1 MNRFFKKK
9 NQNVEFVYDSEE
21 SNNGNKKNNPI
32 GKSAIGLL
40 GIALALL
47 LSFNGYYSLNENE
60 YAVIVTLGK
69 TSSVTESGPHFKIP
83 ILQQV
88 RKVSKEIKGMSIG
101 YDLQTGESIERESL
115 MITKDYNFVNV
126 DFYIEYRVVDPI
138 KYLYHASDPLSILK
152 NLAQSYIRD
161 TVGSYTVDDVITTG
175 KAEIQA
181 VIKEKLTKRIESEDI
196 GLMIMNVTIQD
207 AEPPTAAVSEAF
219 KSVETAKQ
227 GADTAI
233 NNANKYASEKLPA
246 AEAEAD
252 AILKN
257 AEAQKQAR
265 INEATGQVARFN
277 EMYEEYMK
285 YPAVTKER
293 MFYEAMEEILPNM
306 KIIIDNGN
314 GILKTMTLDDLLGGN
329 KE

>member
-1 MNRFFKKK
+1 MNRFFKNK
-9 NQNVEFVYDSEE
+9 NQKAEFVVEPDEK
-21 SNNGNKKNNPI
+21 NKKDGQV
-32 GKSAIGLL
+32 GKISAIMLVL
-40 GIALALL
+40 ALAVLV
-47 LSFNGYYSLNENE
+47 SFNGYYSLNENE
-60 YAVIVTLGK
+60 YAVITTFGK

-83 ILQQV
+83 FVQQV

-101 YDLQTGESIERESL
+101 YDLETGESIERESL

-138 KYLYHASDPLSILK
+138 KYLYNANQPLSILK

-175 KAEIQA
+175 KAEIQS
-181 VIKEKLTKRIESEDI
+181 VVKEKLTARIESEDI
-196 GLMIMNVTIQD
+196 GIMIMNVTIQD
-207 AEPPTAAVSEAF
+207 AEPPTVAVSEAF

-252 AILKN
+252 SILKS

-285 YPAVTKER
+285 YPTVTKER

-314 GILKTMTLDDLLGGN
+314 GILKTMTLDDLMGGK

>member
-1 MNRFFKKK
+1 MNRFFKNK
-9 NQNVEFVYDSEE
+9 NQKAEFVVEPDEK
-21 SNNGNKKNNPI
+21 NKKDGQV
-32 GKSAIGLL
+32 GKISVIMLVL
-40 GIALALL
+40 ALAVLV
-47 LSFNGYYSLNENE
+47 SFNGYYSLNENE
-60 YAVIVTLGK
+60 YAVITTFGK

-83 ILQQV
+83 FVQQV

-101 YDLQTGESIERESL
+101 YDLETGESIERESL

-138 KYLYHASDPLSILK
+138 KYLYNANQPLSILK

-175 KAEIQA
+175 KAEIQS
-181 VIKEKLTKRIESEDI
+181 VVKEKLTARIESEDI
-196 GLMIMNVTIQD
+196 GIMIMNVTIQD
-207 AEPPTAAVSEAF
+207 AEPPTVAVSEAF

-252 AILKN
+252 SILKS

-285 YPAVTKER
+285 YPTVTKER

-314 GILKTMTLDDLLGGN
+314 GILKTMTLDDLMGGK

>member
-1 MNRFFKKK
+1 MNRFFKNK
-9 NQNVEFVYDSEE
+9 NQKAEFVVEPDEK
-21 SNNGNKKNNPI
+21 NKKDGQV
-32 GKSAIGLL
+32 GKVSVIMLVL
-40 GIALALL
+40 ALAVLV
-47 LSFNGYYSLNENE
+47 SFNGYYSLNENE
-60 YAVIVTLGK
+60 YAVITTFGK

-83 ILQQV
+83 FVQQV

-101 YDLQTGESIERESL
+101 YNLETGESIERESL

-138 KYLYHASDPLSILK
+138 KYLYNANQPLSILK

-175 KAEIQA
+175 KAEIQS
-181 VIKEKLTKRIESEDI
+181 VVKEKLTARIESEDI
-196 GLMIMNVTIQD
+196 GIMIMNVTIQD
-207 AEPPTAAVSEAF
+207 AEPPTVAVSEAF

-252 AILKN
+252 SILKS

-285 YPAVTKER
+285 YPTVTKER

-314 GILKTMTLDDLLGGN
+314 GILKTMTLDDLMGGK

>member
-1 MNRFFKKK
+1 MNRFFKNK
-9 NQNVEFVYDSEE
+9 NQKAEFVVEPDEK
-21 SNNGNKKNNPI
+21 NKKDGQV
-32 GKSAIGLL
+32 GKISVIMLVL
-40 GIALALL
+40 ALAVLV
-47 LSFNGYYSLNENE
+47 SFNGYYSLNENE
-60 YAVIVTLGK
+60 YAVITTFGK

-83 ILQQV
+83 FVQQV

-101 YDLQTGESIERESL
+101 YNLETGESIERESL

-138 KYLYHASDPLSILK
+138 KYLYNANQPLSILK

-175 KAEIQA
+175 KAEIQS
-181 VIKEKLTKRIESEDI
+181 VVKEKLTARIESEDI
-196 GLMIMNVTIQD
+196 GIMIMNVTIQD
-207 AEPPTAAVSEAF
+207 AEPPTVAVSEAF

-252 AILKN
+252 SILKS

-285 YPAVTKER
+285 YPTVTKER

-314 GILKTMTLDDLLGGN
+314 GILKTMTLDDLMGGK

>member
-1 MNRFFKKK
+1 MNHFFNRK
-9 NQNVEFVYDSEE
+9 NQKAEFVVDSDE
-21 SNNGNKKNNPI
+21 SVNNKKNSQI
-32 GKSAIGLL
+32 GKTAVGLL
-40 GIALALL
+40 VLALAVLISL
-47 LSFNGYYSLNENE
+47 NGYYSLNENE
-60 YAVIVTLGK
+60 YAVIVTMGK

-101 YDLQTGESIERESL
+101 YDLETGESIERESL

-138 KYLYHASDPLSILK
+138 KYLYNASDPLNILK

-175 KAEIQA
+175 KAEIQS
-181 VIKEKLTKRIESEDI
+181 VIKDKLTKRIESEDI

-252 AILKN
+252 AILKS

-265 INEATGQVARFN
+265 INEASGQVARFN

-314 GILKTMTLDDLLGGN
+314 GILKTMTLDDLLGGK

>member
-1 MNRFFKKK
+1 MNSFFKKK
-9 NQNVEFVYDSEE
+9 NQNAEFVVEDELD
-21 SNNGNKKNNPI
+21 NRNKKNSQI
-32 GKSAIGLL
+32 GKTFGVLL
-40 GIALALL
+40 VIALAVLI
-47 LSFNGYYSLNENE
+47 SFSGYYSLNENE
-60 YAVIVTLGK
+60 YAVVITLGK
-69 TSSVTESGPHFKIP
+69 TSAVTESGPHFKIP
-83 ILQQV
+83 LIQQV

-138 KYLYHASDPLSILK
+138 KYLYNASDPLNILK

-175 KAEIQA
+175 KSEIQA
-181 VIKEKLTKRIESEDI
+181 VIKDKLTKRIESEDI

-233 NNANKYASEKLPA
+233 NNANKYASEKIPA

-252 AILKN
+252 AILKS

-265 INEATGQVARFN
+265 INEAKGQVARFN
-277 EMYEEYMK
+277 EMYEEYTK

-306 KIIIDNGN
+306 RIIIDNGN
-314 GILKTMTLDDLLGGN
+314 GILKTMTLNDLLGGN
-329 KE
+329 RE

>member
-1 MNRFFKKK
+1 MNNFFKKK
-9 NQNVEFVYDSEE
+9 DVEFVADGEE
-21 SNNGNKKNNPI
+21 FNQGGKKPSGQI
-32 GKSAIGLL
+32 GKITAVIVIAVAAVLL
-40 GIALALL
+40 A
-47 LSFNGYYSLNENE
+47 FNGYYSLNENE
-60 YAVIVTLGK
+60 YAVVTTLGK
-69 TSSVTESGPHFKIP
+69 ATAITESGPHFKIP
-83 ILQQV
+83 LIQHVQ
-88 RKVSKEIKGMSIG
+88 KVSKEIRGMSIG
-101 YDLQTGESIERESL
+101 YDLTTNESIERESL

-126 DFYIEYRVVDPI
+126 DFYIEYRIVDPI
-138 KYLYHASDPLSILK
+138 KYLYGSTDPLSILK

-181 VIKEKLTKRIESEDI
+181 VIKEKLTARMDAEDI
-196 GLMIMNVTIQD
+196 GISITNVTIQD

-252 AILKN
+252 AILKS
-257 AEAQKQAR
+257 AEAQKQSR
-265 INEATGQVARFN
+265 INEAIGQVARFN
-277 EMYEEYMK
+277 EMFEEYTK

-314 GILKTMTLDDLLGGN
+314 GILKTMTLDDLKGGSAQ
-329 KE
+329 

>member
-1 MNRFFKKK
+1 MNHFFNRK
-9 NQNVEFVYDSEE
+9 NQKAEFVADSDE
-21 SNNGNKKNNPI
+21 SGNNKKNSQI
-32 GKSAIGLL
+32 GKTALGLL
-40 GIALALL
+40 VLALAVLISL
-47 LSFNGYYSLNENE
+47 NGYYSLNENE
-60 YAVIVTLGK
+60 YAVIVTMGK

-101 YDLQTGESIERESL
+101 YDLETGESIERESL

-138 KYLYHASDPLSILK
+138 KYLYNASDPLNILK

-175 KAEIQA
+175 KAEIQS
-181 VIKEKLTKRIESEDI
+181 VIKDKLTKRIESEDI

-252 AILKN
+252 AILKS

-265 INEATGQVARFN
+265 INEASGQVARFN

-314 GILKTMTLDDLLGGN
+314 GILKTMTLDDLLGGK